1 MNWIQHLIVGALAGL
16 ILCFFISVPIQFA
29 IILIIFSAFSALA
42 PDIDHSSSKIRQI
55 ADFTVPVFSLFFAFF
70 STCSDFSCVV
80 ANWMEIIKTAL
91 IFTGIYAIIMIY
103 LKPKHRGIT
112 HTLFFSLIYGAIV
125 FFLAGWH
132 FALAGL
138 VGYLSHLLA
147 DRHIRII

>member
-16 ILCFFISVPIQFA
+16 ILCFFIGVPIHFA
-29 IILIIFSAFSALA
+29 LILIIFSAFSALA

-70 STCSDFSCVV
+70 SICSDFSCIF

-103 LKPKHRGIT
+103 LKPKHRGII
-112 HTLFFSLIYGAIV
+112 HTILFSFIYGTIV
-125 FFLAGWH
+125 VFLAGWY
-132 FALAGL
+132 FALSGF
-138 VGYLSHLLA
+138 VGYFSHLLA
-147 DRHIRII
+147 DKHIKLI